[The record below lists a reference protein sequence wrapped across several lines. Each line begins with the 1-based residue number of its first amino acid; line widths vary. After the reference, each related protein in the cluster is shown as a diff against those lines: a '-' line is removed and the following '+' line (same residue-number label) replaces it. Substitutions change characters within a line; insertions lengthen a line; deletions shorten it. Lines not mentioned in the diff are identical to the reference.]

1 MISTVLLTSSCPN
14 AGVLMHHGVETCRDL
29 FLSFLTSSLSRVM
42 TYFNPAAVVSS
53 TKALERVRGIA
64 SGDKL
69 SSTSSA
75 SEGVWFG
82 DTVLEGEAKLWE
94 CGVEGVAE
102 VWVYVLGGVADPWG
116 RGLGGVAG
124 GCRRGLG
131 GVAVP

>member
-1 MISTVLLTSSCPN
+1 MISTVLLTSSCPR

-29 FLSFLTSSLSRVM
+29 FLSFLTSSLSCVM

-64 SGDKL
+64 SGDML
-69 SSTSSA
+69 SSTCSA

-82 DTVLEGEAKLWE
+82 DTVSEGEAKLWE

-102 VWVYVLGGVADPWG
+102 VWGRVRGGVADPWR

-124 GCRRGLG
+124 GWRRGLG
-131 GVAVP
+131 GMAEP